1 MIIDAIYQGLFET
14 EDSKSV
20 LIGINSLTP
29 SGAHLKKKKL
39 TIIGSDI
46 GLSPCRCWA
55 IIWTNAGIFLFGT
68 LGTNLVTP

>member
-29 SGAHLKKKKL
+29 SGAHLKKKL
-39 TIIGSDI
+39 TIIG
-46 GLSPCRCWA
+46 
-55 IIWTNAGIFLFGT
+55 
-68 LGTNLVTP
+68 